1 MRPLGNDVKSARPR
15 KVGANALVPD
25 WFATNV
31 VEMEV
36 HSCQWE

>member
-1 MRPLGNDVKSARPR
+1 LATTSSLLDRS